1 MRKRALSVS
10 DNGLADFVFTARC
23 LFSWSLRGLEHIA
36 SKWTCDSAL
45 TYCKL
50 DKLFV
55 KSIQALMTLALVVL
69 AGFVALSPNAAR
81 PQSVPPGFVQQLQSQ
96 FGRGGDVVNQGS
108 PLDQSRAAPPP
119 VLDKQTST
127 LSPQDEPEPLTPLE
141 FDYSQRAE
149 TPLRQFGYNI
159 FSKRSATLGG
169 PIGRI
174 GDDYVLDVGDQ
185 LVITFRG
192 DLRETVIA
200 PLDRNGQL
208 TIDVLRP
215 LPAAGRTLGD
225 VRSHIQQEV
234 QQTLLGTEVFVTL
247 GGLRNITVGV
257 FGQVQSPGLIP
268 LGSVSSVIDALA
280 AAEGIAKTGSLRSVR
295 LVRDGQTRRLDLYR
309 LLLGIDS
316 YGNLRLQH
324 GDQILVPDIGATV
337 AVTGLVKRP
346 GVFELSTHGGALSI
360 TEAISLAGG
369 AIRPGVARIVV
380 RRGGGVRGTE
390 QLIEVVAPEQVVA
403 GDGDL
408 IIVDAGE
415 VRPLGTAELLGHV
428 RQPGLRPLSL
438 VPTLARLINGDAGL
452 LPGAY
457 YPFAIFQTYDPQIG
471 GPQYY
476 PIDLRAVINGSLDVQ
491 LREDDRFFV
500 LSHDDVHYLSTADI
514 EAVLNERV
522 PPSVRL
528 AEELAVDLLSESA
541 QLRSTPS
548 ELRNISRETLRQIAP
563 DAEDAVRR
571 DPSLLFAD
579 DLRLDGESDENVSGL
594 IFRAPGDLLV
604 QTGAV
609 CRGLASLAR
618 QIRIEGNDRFTMP
631 RLQLGEIG
639 ADGARRVLP
648 PVSDLDIRDSI
659 IEDIRPCPDIF
670 AEHPQTLPFAMEHVA
685 GVGGAVRRPG
695 LFPIAASIN
704 LFDALTLGG
713 GLMGTAAADA
723 VEVTSAAETAVA
735 ALAVNLADPNAGAV
749 QVGPGTVI
757 RVGRIPTGRVDGSIQ
772 LIGAF
777 VQPGRY
783 TILPGDRLSDVIARA
798 GGLTNQAYPYGAIFT
813 RVSVQR
819 AEQLANQRSAR
830 ELRSALAAAVAQAD
844 GVELGQALPALGQLI
859 DELTTAPVLG
869 RVVVQADPTVLE
881 VEPSLD
887 LLIRSGD
894 RLFIPERPASVTVA
908 GEVLNPS
915 TVKFRSGLRA
925 RDYIDLVGSF
935 AVSADRGRTY
945 VVFPDGTAQRV
956 RDGLWR
962 RDPTPIPPGSI
973 ILVPRDPRPFD
984 AVGIVQDVA
993 QLSSQLAVTA
1003 AALASVTR
1011 K

>member
-1 MRKRALSVS
+1 
-10 DNGLADFVFTARC
+10 
-23 LFSWSLRGLEHIA
+23 
-36 SKWTCDSAL
+36 
-45 TYCKL
+45 
-50 DKLFV
+50 
-55 KSIQALMTLALVVL
+55 
-69 AGFVALSPNAAR
+69 
-81 PQSVPPGFVQQLQSQ
+81 
-96 FGRGGDVVNQGS
+96 
-108 PLDQSRAAPPP
+108 
-119 VLDKQTST
+119 
-127 LSPQDEPEPLTPLE
+127 
-141 FDYSQRAE
+141 
-149 TPLRQFGYNI
+149 
-159 FSKRSATLGG
+159 
-169 PIGRI
+169 
-174 GDDYVLDVGDQ
+174 
-185 LVITFRG
+185 
-192 DLRETVIA
+192 
-200 PLDRNGQL
+200 
-208 TIDVLRP
+208 
-215 LPAAGRTLGD
+215 
-225 VRSHIQQEV
+225 
-234 QQTLLGTEVFVTL
+234 
-247 GGLRNITVGV
+247 
-257 FGQVQSPGLIP
+257 
-268 LGSVSSVIDALA
+268 
-280 AAEGIAKTGSLRSVR
+280 
-295 LVRDGQTRRLDLYR
+295 
-309 LLLGIDS
+309 
-316 YGNLRLQH
+316 
-324 GDQILVPDIGATV
+324 
-337 AVTGLVKRP
+337 
-346 GVFELSTHGGALSI
+346 
-360 TEAISLAGG
+360 
-369 AIRPGVARIVV
+369 
-380 RRGGGVRGTE
+380 
-390 QLIEVVAPEQVVA
+390 
-403 GDGDL
+403 
-408 IIVDAGE
+408 
-415 VRPLGTAELLGHV
+415 
-428 RQPGLRPLSL
+428 
-438 VPTLARLINGDAGL
+438 
-452 LPGAY
+452 
-457 YPFAIFQTYDPQIG
+457 
-471 GPQYY
+471 
-476 PIDLRAVINGSLDVQ
+476 
-491 LREDDRFFV
+491 
-500 LSHDDVHYLSTADI
+500 
-514 EAVLNERV
+514 
-522 PPSVRL
+522 
-528 AEELAVDLLSESA
+528 
-541 QLRSTPS
+541 
-548 ELRNISRETLRQIAP
+548 
-563 DAEDAVRR
+563 
-571 DPSLLFAD
+571 
-579 DLRLDGESDENVSGL
+579 L